1 MFSVRAAGT
10 VSSSLLVGY
19 LFGTFLFAPEKDKGG
34 RRKLFLLAI
43 CHTIIAASLLSIP
56 FVGTFP
62 HLLLGMPSKML
73 YDTNNPFGINLE
85 RSRTELS

>member
-43 CHTIIAASLLSIP
+43 CHTIIAASLLTIP

-62 HLLLGMPSKML
+62 HLLLGMSLKIATPLGDFS
-73 YDTNNPFGINLE
+73 
-85 RSRTELS
+85 